1 MLRNTKGFFLLDL
14 LLSLSAMLTLC
25 LFLVPLLTD
34 LREQS
39 RQLELESKARQ
50 LMYEELQAGIISIQP
65 NSNYSTISIQN
76 GIEYKIN
83 WKDSESTG
91 QKEVCVR
98 VEKNSFLPEI
108 EVCGLLE

>member
-1 MLRNTKGFFLLDL
+1 MV
-14 LLSLSAMLTLC
+14 S
-25 LFLVPLLTD
+25 LFLVPLLTN

-50 LMYEELQAGIISIQP
+50 LMYEELQTGLISNQP
-65 NSNYSTISIQN
+65 KLNYTSKQN